1 MCHKAFHKC
10 AHTPLRR
17 LIITDVTQKLA
28 DSPVQP
34 ADPKATKK
42 ASPPA
47 VDPFAA
53 GYLREVLGDAKWN
66 IFSARLFERRLT
78 GPRRSKKPASGDNG
92 KVETTASLIDFL
104 CKAEAVKEVL
114 RTYVP

>member
-1 MCHKAFHKC
+1 ML
-10 AHTPLRR
+10 TMLE
-17 LIITDVTQKLA
+17 KLVEQ
-28 DSPVQP
+28 SLQP
-34 ADPKATKK
+34 ADLKSAKK

-78 GPRRSKKPASGDNG
+78 GPRRSKKPANGDNG